1 MNRTESIA
9 VEGVDFDLDADSDGN
24 IRVSRN
30 GKPLPG
36 HLKQGLDGKFRV
48 SLDPTRGF
56 SKHKAV
62 ERLAYWYT
70 FPEYK
75 RPYVEGQS
83 DSPLQLILW
92 QIDIKVEEARD
103 AIAKLPEDGGRTVFG
118 KDRVYKAEI
127 GLKTHRAVELL
138 LKVLLGVDANGG
150 WRLRRENKHHKLTL
164 LYDQLEARDSNST
177 SRLDDVFQSTVMV
190 HGNPKFG
197 EFRNAISLNSGGSMR
212 VALMPSE
219 DITTP
224 GAKRLRDHMTVM
236 DMNSTYG
243 QAYLGDAVQGISQA
257 YLKYLV
263 NVGPYL
269 DFVAAAVQDV
279 TMPSIQHLLHS
290 SR

>member
-9 VEGVDFDLDADSDGN
+9 VEGVAFDLDADSDGN

-36 HLKQGLDGKFRV
+36 HLKRGPDGDFRV
-48 SLDPTRGF
+48 SLAPTKGF
-56 SKHKAV
+56 SKSEAV
-62 ERLAYWYT
+62 KRLAYWYT

-75 RPYVEGQS
+75 RPYVEGRS
-83 DSPLQLILW
+83 DSPLQLTLW
-92 QIDIKVEEARD
+92 QIEIEVEEARD
-103 AIAKLPEDGGRTVFG
+103 AIAKLPEDGRAVLG

-150 WRLRRENKHHKLTL
+150 WRLRRENRHHKLTL
-164 LYDQLEARDSNST
+164 LYDQLETHDPNTT

-197 EFRNAISLNSGGSMR
+197 EFRNAITLNSDGPMT
-212 VALMPSE
+212 VTLMPSE
-219 DITTP
+219 DISRP
-224 GAKRLRDHMTVM
+224 GAEQLRDHMIVM

-243 QAYLGDAVQGISQA
+243 QGYLGDAVQGISQA

-263 NVGPYL
+263 NAGPYL
-269 DFVAAAVQDV
+269 DFVAAAVQHV
-279 TMPSIQHLLHS
+279 TMPSIQHLLHP